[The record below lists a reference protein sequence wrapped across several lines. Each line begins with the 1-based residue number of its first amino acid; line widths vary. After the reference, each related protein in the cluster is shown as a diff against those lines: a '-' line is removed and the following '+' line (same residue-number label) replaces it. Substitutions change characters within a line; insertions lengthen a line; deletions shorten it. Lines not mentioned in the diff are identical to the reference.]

1 MFQFAFTLL
10 AALLLGSIPTAH
22 VLAKLSKDTD
32 IRRAG
37 SGNVGALNA
46 YRQLGKR
53 AGVLVLAVD
62 TGKGA
67 LAVYLG
73 MMLDVPDAAMYGAA
87 ILATLGHNFSP
98 FLSFRG
104 GKGAA
109 TVLGI
114 SLVML
119 WSITL
124 VSMGFGAVVFGATRH
139 AMWSIV
145 GVFVVLNVLTIATA
159 QSGGMILL
167 CMVLSAVVGG
177 THLWRQYPHI
187 SSALRRRQWR
197 RLMTIE

>member
-1 MFQFAFTLL
+1 MLQIALALL

-22 VLAKLSKDTD
+22 VLAKHLNKTD
-32 IRRAG
+32 IRRSG

-53 AGVLVLAVD
+53 AGVLVLMLD

-73 MMLDVPDAAMYGAA
+73 MVLEVPDGALYGSAV
-87 ILATLGHNFSP
+87 LATLGHNFSP
-98 FLSFRG
+98 FLNFRG

-114 SLVML
+114 SVVML
-119 WSITL
+119 WGITL
-124 VSMGFGAVVFGATRH
+124 ISMGVGAIVFGVTRH
-139 AMWSIV
+139 ALWSIV
-145 GVFVVLNVLTIATA
+145 GVFLLLNALTVATA
-159 QSGGMILL
+159 QSGGLILL
-167 CMVLSAVVGG
+167 CMALSMLVGG
-177 THLWRQYPHI
+177 THLWRRYPHI
-187 SSALRRRQWR
+187 SSALRQRQWR